1 MKRLLFLTVF
11 CCGICFAEVLEEAV
25 VHAGTQFGVVKLE
38 PQQVGVV
45 WKGLDG
51 RPYRTFDRVQARF
64 GKDGKAVKF
73 LMNAGIFEPGGAPS
87 GLHVEEGK
95 DLGISYRW

>member
-38 PQQVGVV
+38 PQ
-45 WKGLDG
+45 
-51 RPYRTFDRVQARF
+51 
-64 GKDGKAVKF
+64 
-73 LMNAGIFEPGGAPS
+73 
-87 GLHVEEGK
+87 
-95 DLGISYRW
+95 